1 MGSPSETPRNQSAG
15 DPRTA
20 GIATV
25 GWITLSGLALCI
37 PLSVILMRTSPLA
50 AGALSIALILGAGLM
65 AMRIWSS
72 GKRLVNQKENEKLA
86 KRVEDLE
93 ERLANLEMID
103 SLEAHFAAKHTVP
116 TRAGNTGMGPT
127 PASEERAFPS

>member
-1 MGSPSETPRNQSAG
+1 MSW
-15 DPRTA
+15 
-20 GIATV
+20 V
-25 GWITLSGLALCI
+25 TLSGLALCI
-37 PLSVILMRTSPLA
+37 PLSGILMRTSPLA
-50 AGALSIALILGAGLM
+50 AGALILGAGLM
-65 AMRIWSS
+65 AVRIWSS
-72 GKRLVNQKENEKLA
+72 GERRVILKENEKLA

-103 SLEAHFAAKHTVP
+103 SLEAHFAAKHTAP

>member
-1 MGSPSETPRNQSAG
+1 
-15 DPRTA
+15 
-20 GIATV
+20 
-25 GWITLSGLALCI
+25 
-37 PLSVILMRTSPLA
+37 MRTSPLA

-72 GKRLVNQKENEKLA
+72 GKRLVNQKENEKL
-86 KRVEDLE
+86 
-93 ERLANLEMID
+93 ID
-103 SLEAHFAAKHTVP
+103 SLEAHFAAKHTAP

>member
-1 MGSPSETPRNQSAG
+1 MGSPPESPRNQSTR

-25 GWITLSGLALCI
+25 SWVTLSGLALCI
-37 PLSVILMRTSPLA
+37 PLSGILMRTSPLA
-50 AGALSIALILGAGLM
+50 AGALILGAGLM
-65 AMRIWSS
+65 AVRIWSS
-72 GKRLVNQKENEKLA
+72 GERRVILKENEKLA

-103 SLEAHFAAKHTVP
+103 SLEAHFAAKHTAP

-127 PASEERAFPS
+127 PVSEERAFPS